1 MKSKLILIAAIIV
14 GLVVYIVLSLSFD
27 ALGIATESYG
37 YAPNWADESLEW
49 SENMSFAGLYS
60 VLIGV
65 LLGTKAHWLLTGKVP
80 GYRDIDKIEKKIGWW
95 YFIIGSTIWAVAI
108 YLIGL
113 IDIKPALIAEIID
126 ATLTVSIVYFLYKD
140 FVSKIKR
147 INAELAKN
155 ME

>member
-14 GLVVYIVLSLSFD
+14 GFVVSIVLNLSLE

-49 SENMSFAGLYS
+49 SENLTFAGIYS
-60 VLIGV
+60 MLFGI
-65 LLGTKAHWLLTGKVP
+65 LLGMRTHWFLTGETP
-80 GYRDIDKIEKKIGWW
+80 GNSNIELRVGWW
-95 YFIIGSTIWAVAI
+95 YWLFGSTIWAVTI

-126 ATLTVSIVYFLYKD
+126 ATLTVSIVYFLYKH
-140 FVSKIKR
+140 FLLKIKS
-147 INAELAKN
+147 IN
-155 ME
+155 